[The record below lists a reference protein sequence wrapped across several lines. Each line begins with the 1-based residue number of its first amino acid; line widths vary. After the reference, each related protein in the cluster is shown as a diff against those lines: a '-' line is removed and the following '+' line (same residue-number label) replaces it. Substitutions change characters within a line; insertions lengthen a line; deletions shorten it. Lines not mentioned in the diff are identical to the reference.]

1 MCSQITTTVKILWK
15 PSGFSGKVNNKN
27 EKYIFALKLY
37 INYFLKTFGPVLDKD
52 MQSTQKELFLI
63 QIVGERSETNEKRKK
78 YIPIIFLSYDRFCS
92 KFSSVLGPNQ
102 NR

>member
-52 MQSTQKELFLI
+52 MQSTQKG
-63 QIVGERSETNEKRKK
+63 VGYVSAPDVSAPGPFGART
-78 YIPIIFLSYDRFCS
+78 FFFRFV
-92 KFSSVLGPNQ
+92 FM
-102 NR
+102 